1 MELKINAD
9 CFVECGASAAI
20 VLAYIQHNSIN
31 GVMQCDI
38 KTLAKQMSFTKQW
51 VGRAI
56 DRLAYY
62 EYIEVELCQCADG
75 LYRKK
80 VMLGRKARE

>member
-1 MELKINAD
+1 MELRINTD

-20 VLAYIQHNSIN
+20 VLAYIQLNCVN
-31 GVMQCDI
+31 GVMICDI
-38 KTLAKQMSFTKQW
+38 KTLSRQLGFTKQW

-56 DRLAYY
+56 DRLAYFGY
-62 EYIEVELCQCADG
+62 LEVEMQQCDDG

-80 VMLGRKARE
+80 VMLGRKSK